1 MAVNVRFKQ
10 SIFLFRV
17 RALLRKRLS
26 TDWIFMNSMTWRKF
40 KNAETRQIIKICSSH
55 IIYCSVWQSRIKYI
69 KQSGVEY
76 IWLDCKFGSVSS
88 SDQTEADHLKEPTR
102 TETNEQN
109 AKWMCDVLRRAA
121 NDTIQICNLIH
132 LFFYVPNIP

>member
-1 MAVNVRFKQ
+1 MFGIRNRYFCFAFEPFCEKGCQ
-10 SIFLFRV
+10 PIEFS
-17 RALLRKRLS
+17 
-26 TDWIFMNSMTWRKF
+26 WMSMTWRKF